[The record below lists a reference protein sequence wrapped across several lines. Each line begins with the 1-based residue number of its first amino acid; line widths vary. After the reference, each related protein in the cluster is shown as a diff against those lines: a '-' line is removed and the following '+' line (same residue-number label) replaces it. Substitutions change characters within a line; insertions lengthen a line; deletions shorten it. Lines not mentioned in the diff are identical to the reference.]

1 MKITKEYLQ
10 KVIKEEVDNL
20 LQEEEK
26 VTSDVATA
34 KKKLDTLPQ
43 LRRLL
48 SKVDRRVEALEMLD
62 VFLSMMS
69 DKLDPKEIKR
79 VLQMK
84 IQKM

>member
-62 VFLSMMS
+62 IFLNMMS

>member
-1 MKITKEYLQ
+1 MKITKEYLK

-48 SKVDRRVEALEMLD
+48 AKVDRRVEALEMLD

>member
-34 KKKLDTLPQ
+34 KKKLDT
-43 LRRLL
+43 
-48 SKVDRRVEALEMLD
+48 S
-62 VFLSMMS
+62 
-69 DKLDPKEIKR
+69 
-79 VLQMK
+79 
-84 IQKM
+84 

>member
-48 SKVDRRVEALEMLD
+48 AKVDRRVEALEMLD